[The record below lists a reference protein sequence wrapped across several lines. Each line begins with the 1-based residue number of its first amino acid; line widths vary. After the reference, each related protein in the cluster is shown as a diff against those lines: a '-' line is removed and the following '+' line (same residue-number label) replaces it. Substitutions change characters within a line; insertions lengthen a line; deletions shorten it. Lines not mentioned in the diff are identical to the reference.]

1 MKQSKKYYDQE
12 NKVINTHFN
21 STVKNNNFNSSY
33 FLLIAICIMLF
44 SFTSCSESSDS
55 DEVIVSNCP
64 TKNCS
69 DFSTQSQAQSTFNSN
84 RNCYKNLDADGDGI
98 ACENLPN

>member
-21 STVKNNNFNSSY
+21 STVKNNFNY

-55 DEVIVSNCP
+55 DEAIVSSCP

-84 RNCYKNLDADGDGI
+84 RNCYKNLDADSDGI